1 MLKDHT
7 TVLAIIFGLNTAY
20 PLVRNFVDAG
30 FSAIQREVGRIDDIL
45 ESPEWKDNARVVAL
59 AGQIVDQA
67 SRGSLSI
74 IRVRNWAAGIM
85 VGFAF
90 LSAGLIFYQANWP
103 GAALPEMGLL
113 VGEGLALA
121 IVPAA
126 YLFVKR
132 QSPGVLNIVRP
143 LIRDLDKLM
152 APAMRPVQ
160 NPKQSGESEVQG

>member
-7 TVLAIIFGLNTAY
+7 TVLGIIFGLNTAY

-30 FSAIQREVGRIDDIL
+30 FSTIQREVGRIDDIV
-45 ESPEWKDNARVVAL
+45 ESPELRDNIDVVAL
-59 AGQIVDQA
+59 AGRIADQA

-74 IRVRNWAAGIM
+74 IRMRDRAACIM

-113 VGEGLALA
+113 VVEFIALA
-121 IVPAA
+121 IVPAT
-126 YLFVKR
+126 YLVVKR
-132 QSPGVLNIVRP
+132 QSSRVLETLRP
-143 LIRDLDKLM
+143 LIRDLANLM
-152 APAMRPVQ
+152 AR
-160 NPKQSGESEVQG
+160 K